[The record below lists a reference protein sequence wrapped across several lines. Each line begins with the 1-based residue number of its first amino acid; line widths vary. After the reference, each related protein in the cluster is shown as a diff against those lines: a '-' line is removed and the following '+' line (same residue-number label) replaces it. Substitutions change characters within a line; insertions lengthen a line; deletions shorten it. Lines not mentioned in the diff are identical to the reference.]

1 MNILSV
7 DTSTSILSIALR
19 TDTSYEE
26 RMVNG
31 NFSPSENLMG
41 EIKSLLSR
49 SGLKLNDLNL
59 LVCTKGPGSFTGLRI
74 AMAMLKGIN
83 LSVDAPLVSVPTL
96 TAVERTVEKLW
107 KGPVLSILDAK
118 KKKYYYRLT
127 EDGKTLIPDRDET
140 VENIV
145 EEVKKISSSVL
156 LTGPDAEAFYRKA
169 VAVDDKINL
178 VLDPDTPRNLS
189 RALIELGEEI
199 YREKGADD
207 IGEGPVYIRRSDAE
221 EMLERK
227 TREARGGN

>member
-7 DTSTSILSIALR
+7 DTSTSVLSIALK
-19 TDTSYEE
+19 TDSSYEE
-26 RMVNG
+26 RTVNG

-49 SGLKLNDLNL
+49 AGLTLSDLDL

-83 LSVDAPLVSVPTL
+83 LSTDAPLVSVPTL
-96 TAVERTVEKLW
+96 TAVERTVERLW
-107 KGPVLSILDAK
+107 KGPVVSILDAK
-118 KKKYYYRLT
+118 KKKYYYRIS
-127 EDGKTLIPDRDET
+127 EDGQILIPDRDET

-145 EEVKKISSSVL
+145 EEVKKIAAPVL
-156 LTGPDAEAFYRKA
+156 LTGPDAEVFHKKA
-169 VAVDDKINL
+169 LAAAPDVNL
-178 VLDPDTPRNLS
+178 VPDPDTPRNLS
-189 RALIELGEEI
+189 RALMELGEEI
-199 YREKGADD
+199 YRIKGADD

-227 TREARGGN
+227 TREAENAD